1 MNDIKKDKIDRH
13 SDELEVESDE
23 KLTGKKIEL
32 DEDRLPSRAMAIHE
46 HIRQDGEKEM
56 ERDAMALLWSAIAAG
71 LSMGAS
77 LLAKGIFHVQLEG
90 VPGGFLLENL
100 GYTFGFIIVIMARQQ
115 LFTENTVTAVLP
127 VMQNP
132 TLGNFGLLMR
142 LWSVVLLG
150 NIIGTG
156 VAAWA
161 FEHMPIFD
169 EETRDAFVKI
179 GMDVMKNTPV
189 EMFSN
194 AIISGWLIA
203 TMVWM
208 FPAAGAAKIVV
219 IILMTWLIA
228 LGDTTHI
235 VVGSVEILYL
245 VFNGTLHWSDFFWP
259 FALPTL
265 AGNICGGTFIFALMS
280 HAQAA
285 KIVVI
290 ILMTWLIALGDTTH
304 IVVGSVEIL
313 YLVFNGTLHWS
324 DFFWPFALPTLAGNI
339 CGGTFIFA
347 LMSHAQI
354 RNDMSNKRKEEAR
367 LQAKRDE
374 QKQKKQ
380 A

>member
-179 GMDVMKNTPV
+179 GMGVMKNTPV

-280 HAQAA
+280 HAQ
-285 KIVVI
+285 
-290 ILMTWLIALGDTTH
+290 
-304 IVVGSVEIL
+304 
-313 YLVFNGTLHWS
+313 
-324 DFFWPFALPTLAGNI
+324 
-339 CGGTFIFA
+339 
-347 LMSHAQI
+347 I

-374 QKQKKQ
+374 QTQKNQKKQ

>member
-132 TLGNFGLLMR
+132 TLGNFSLLMR

-179 GMDVMKNTPV
+179 GMDVMKNSPV

-280 HAQAA
+280 HAQ
-285 KIVVI
+285 
-290 ILMTWLIALGDTTH
+290 
-304 IVVGSVEIL
+304 
-313 YLVFNGTLHWS
+313 
-324 DFFWPFALPTLAGNI
+324 
-339 CGGTFIFA
+339 
-347 LMSHAQI
+347 I

-374 QKQKKQ
+374 QTQKNQKKQ

>member
-1 MNDIKKDKIDRH
+1 MDNLDKEKIDQH
-13 SDELEVESDE
+13 SDEIEVESEEKKHGKEIEVDE
-23 KLTGKKIEL
+23 EH
-32 DEDRLPSRAMAIHE
+32 LPSRAMAIHE
-46 HIRQDGEKEM
+46 HIRQEGEKEM

-127 VMQNP
+127 VMQKP
-132 TLGNFGLLMR
+132 TLVNVGLLMR
-142 LWSVVLLG
+142 LWGVVLLG
-150 NIIGTG
+150 NLIGTG

-161 FEHMPIFD
+161 FEYMPIFD
-169 EETRDAFVKI
+169 EPTRDAFTKI
-179 GMDVMKNTPV
+179 GMDVMKNSPT

-208 FPAAGAAKIVV
+208 FPSAGAAKIVV

-245 VFNGTLHWSDFFWP
+245 VFSGTLHWSDF
-259 FALPTL
+259 
-265 AGNICGGTFIFALMS
+265 I
-280 HAQAA
+280 
-285 KIVVI
+285 
-290 ILMTWLIALGDTTH
+290 
-304 IVVGSVEIL
+304 
-313 YLVFNGTLHWS
+313 
-324 DFFWPFALPTLAGNI
+324 WPFALPTLAGNI

-354 RNDMSNKRKEEAR
+354 RNDMSTARKEKTR
-367 LQAKRDE
+367 LQAEKQ
-374 QKQKKQ
+374 QKGEKSQ

>member
-115 LFTENTVTAVLP
+115 LFTENTVTAALP

-280 HAQAA
+280 HAQ
-285 KIVVI
+285 
-290 ILMTWLIALGDTTH
+290 
-304 IVVGSVEIL
+304 
-313 YLVFNGTLHWS
+313 
-324 DFFWPFALPTLAGNI
+324 
-339 CGGTFIFA
+339 
-347 LMSHAQI
+347 I

-374 QKQKKQ
+374 QKQKNQKKQ

>member
-1 MNDIKKDKIDRH
+1 MDEIKKETMGHHHDD
-13 SDELEVESDE
+13 LAVESEE
-23 KLTGKKIEL
+23 KQQGKKIEVN
-32 DEDRLPSRAMAIHE
+32 EDRLPSRAMAIHE
-46 HIRQDGEKEM
+46 HIRQEGEKEM

-77 LLAKGIFHVQLEG
+77 LLAKGIFHVQLDG

-127 VMQNP
+127 VMQKP
-132 TLGNFGLLMR
+132 TLGNVGLLMR

-156 VAAWA
+156 IAAWA
-161 FEHMPIFD
+161 FEYMPIFD
-169 EETRDAFVKI
+169 EPTRDAFTKI
-179 GMDVMKNTPV
+179 GMDVMKNNPT

-208 FPAAGAAKIVV
+208 FPSAGAAKIVV

-245 VFNGTLHWSDFFWP
+245 VFSGTLHWSDF
-259 FALPTL
+259 
-265 AGNICGGTFIFALMS
+265 I
-280 HAQAA
+280 
-285 KIVVI
+285 
-290 ILMTWLIALGDTTH
+290 
-304 IVVGSVEIL
+304 
-313 YLVFNGTLHWS
+313 
-324 DFFWPFALPTLAGNI
+324 WPFALPTLAGNI

-354 RNDMSNKRKEEAR
+354 RNDMSNARKEKAR
-367 LQAKRDE
+367 LQAE
-374 QKQKKQ
+374 QNEIKQKGEKNHP
-380 A
+380 

>member
-1 MNDIKKDKIDRH
+1 MDDTQ
-13 SDELEVESDE
+13 VESEE
-23 KLTGKKIEL
+23 KLSGEKIEV
-32 DEDRLPSRAMAIHE
+32 DEERLPSRAMAIHE
-46 HIRQDGEKEM
+46 HIRQEGEKEM

-77 LLAKGIFHVQLEG
+77 LLAKGIFHVELAG
-90 VPGGFLLENL
+90 IPGGFLLENL

-127 VMQNP
+127 VMQNL

-142 LWSVVLLG
+142 LWGVVLLG
-150 NIIGTG
+150 NLIGTG

-161 FEHMPIFD
+161 FEYMPIFN
-169 EETRDAFVKI
+169 EETRDAFIKI
-179 GMDVMKNTPV
+179 GQDVMKNSPT
-189 EMFSN
+189 EMFAN

-208 FPAAGAAKIVV
+208 FPSAGAAKIVV

-228 LGDTTHI
+228 LSETTHI

-245 VFNGTLHWSDFFWP
+245 VFNGTLHWSDFIWP

-265 AGNICGGTFIFALMS
+265 AGNIF
-280 HAQAA
+280 
-285 KIVVI
+285 
-290 ILMTWLIALGDTTH
+290 
-304 IVVGSVEIL
+304 
-313 YLVFNGTLHWS
+313 
-324 DFFWPFALPTLAGNI
+324 
-339 CGGTFIFA
+339 GGTFIFA

-367 LQAKRDE
+367 LQAQREAKTQKRE
-374 QKQKKQ
+374 QKQL
-380 A
+380 

>member
-1 MNDIKKDKIDRH
+1 MNDIENEKIDRH
-13 SDELEVESDE
+13 SDELQVDSDE
-23 KLTGKKIEL
+23 KLEGKKIEV

-179 GMDVMKNTPV
+179 GMDVMKNTPT

-245 VFNGTLHWSDFFWP
+245 VFNG
-259 FALPTL
+259 A
-265 AGNICGGTFIFALMS
+265 
-280 HAQAA
+280 
-285 KIVVI
+285 
-290 ILMTWLIALGDTTH
+290 
-304 IVVGSVEIL
+304 
-313 YLVFNGTLHWS
+313 LHWS

-367 LQAKRDE
+367 LQARRDE
-374 QKQKKQ
+374 QKQKNQKKQ

>member
-132 TLGNFGLLMR
+132 TLGNFSLLMR

-179 GMDVMKNTPV
+179 GMEVMKNTPV

-280 HAQAA
+280 HAQ
-285 KIVVI
+285 
-290 ILMTWLIALGDTTH
+290 
-304 IVVGSVEIL
+304 
-313 YLVFNGTLHWS
+313 
-324 DFFWPFALPTLAGNI
+324 
-339 CGGTFIFA
+339 
-347 LMSHAQI
+347 I

-367 LQAKRDE
+367 FQAKRDE
-374 QKQKKQ
+374 QTQKNQKKQ

>member
-1 MNDIKKDKIDRH
+1 MDEIKKETLDRH
-13 SDELEVESDE
+13 HDDLAVESEE
-23 KLTGKKIEL
+23 KQQGKKIEV

-46 HIRQDGEKEM
+46 HIRQEGEKEM

-90 VPGGFLLENL
+90 LPGSFLLENL

-127 VMQNP
+127 VMQKP
-132 TLGNFGLLMR
+132 TLGNVGLLMR

-156 VAAWA
+156 IAAWA
-161 FEHMPIFD
+161 FEYMPIFD
-169 EETRDAFVKI
+169 EPTRDAFTKI
-179 GMDVMKNTPV
+179 GMDVMKNSPI

-208 FPAAGAAKIVV
+208 FPSAGAAKIVV

-245 VFNGTLHWSDFFWP
+245 VFSGTLHWSDF
-259 FALPTL
+259 
-265 AGNICGGTFIFALMS
+265 I
-280 HAQAA
+280 
-285 KIVVI
+285 
-290 ILMTWLIALGDTTH
+290 
-304 IVVGSVEIL
+304 
-313 YLVFNGTLHWS
+313 
-324 DFFWPFALPTLAGNI
+324 WPFALPTLAGNI

-354 RNDMSNKRKEEAR
+354 RNDMSNARKEKAR
-367 LQAKRDE
+367 WQAE
-374 QKQKKQ
+374 QKAIQQKDEKNNP
-380 A
+380 

>member
-179 GMDVMKNTPV
+179 GMDVMKNSPV

-208 FPAAGAAKIVV
+208 LPAAG
-219 IILMTWLIA
+219 
-228 LGDTTHI
+228 
-235 VVGSVEILYL
+235 
-245 VFNGTLHWSDFFWP
+245 
-259 FALPTL
+259 
-265 AGNICGGTFIFALMS
+265 
-280 HAQAA
+280 AA

-374 QKQKKQ
+374 QTQKNQKKQ

>member
-1 MNDIKKDKIDRH
+1 MDKLSSDKIDRN
-13 SDELEVESDE
+13 SDGLEVESEE
-23 KLTGKKIEL
+23 KQRGKKIEL

-46 HIRQDGEKEM
+46 HIRQDGEKEL

-77 LLAKGIFHVQLEG
+77 LLAKGIFHVQLDD
-90 VPGGFLLENL
+90 VPGRFLLENL

-127 VMQNP
+127 IMHKP
-132 TLGNFGLLMR
+132 TPGNIGLLMR
-142 LWSVVLLG
+142 LWGIVLLG
-150 NIIGTG
+150 NILGTG
-156 VAAWA
+156 IAAWA
-161 FEHMPIFD
+161 FEYMPIFN
-169 EETRDAFVKI
+169 EETRAAFVSI
-179 GMDVMKNTPV
+179 GMAVMKNSPS
-189 EMFSN
+189 EMFAN

-280 HAQAA
+280 HAQ
-285 KIVVI
+285 
-290 ILMTWLIALGDTTH
+290 
-304 IVVGSVEIL
+304 
-313 YLVFNGTLHWS
+313 
-324 DFFWPFALPTLAGNI
+324 
-339 CGGTFIFA
+339 
-347 LMSHAQI
+347 I
-354 RNDMSNKRKEEAR
+354 RNDMSAKRKEEVKQRAEDNER
-367 LQAKRDE
+367 LQKN
-374 QKQKKQ
+374 QKKQ
-380 A
+380 S

>member
-1 MNDIKKDKIDRH
+1 MDKLSSDKIDRN
-13 SDELEVESDE
+13 SDGLEVESEE
-23 KLTGKKIEL
+23 KQRGKKIEL

-46 HIRQDGEKEM
+46 HIRQDGEKEL

-77 LLAKGIFHVQLEG
+77 LLAKGIFHVQLDD
-90 VPGGFLLENL
+90 VPGRFLLENL

-127 VMQNP
+127 IMHKP
-132 TLGNFGLLMR
+132 TPGNIGLLMR
-142 LWSVVLLG
+142 LWGIVLLG
-150 NIIGTG
+150 NILGTG
-156 VAAWA
+156 IAAWA
-161 FEHMPIFD
+161 FEYMPIFD
-169 EETRDAFVKI
+169 EETRAAFVSI
-179 GMDVMKNTPV
+179 GMAVMKNSPS
-189 EMFSN
+189 EMFAN

-280 HAQAA
+280 HAQ
-285 KIVVI
+285 
-290 ILMTWLIALGDTTH
+290 
-304 IVVGSVEIL
+304 
-313 YLVFNGTLHWS
+313 
-324 DFFWPFALPTLAGNI
+324 
-339 CGGTFIFA
+339 
-347 LMSHAQI
+347 I
-354 RNDMSNKRKEEAR
+354 RNDMSTKRKEEAR
-367 LQAKRDE
+367 QRAEDNERQ
-374 QKQKKQ
+374 QKNQKKQ
-380 A
+380 S

>member
-1 MNDIKKDKIDRH
+1 MMDDIK
-13 SDELEVESDE
+13 VESEE
-23 KLTGKKIEL
+23 KLSGEKIEIN
-32 DEDRLPSRAMAIHE
+32 EDRLPSRAMAIHE

-77 LLAKGIFHVQLEG
+77 LVAKGIFHVELAG
-90 VPGGFLLENL
+90 VPGGYLLENL

-127 VMQNP
+127 VMQNL
-132 TLGNFGLLMR
+132 TLGNVGLLMR
-142 LWSVVLLG
+142 LWGVVLLG
-150 NIIGTG
+150 NLIGTG
-156 VAAWA
+156 IAAWA
-161 FEHMPIFD
+161 FEYMPIFK
-169 EETRDAFVKI
+169 EETRDAFIKI
-179 GMDVMKNTPV
+179 GMDVMKNSPT
-189 EMFSN
+189 EMFAN

-228 LGDTTHI
+228 LSDTTHI

-245 VFNGTLHWSDFFWP
+245 VFNGTLHWSDFIWP

-265 AGNICGGTFIFALMS
+265 AGNIF
-280 HAQAA
+280 
-285 KIVVI
+285 
-290 ILMTWLIALGDTTH
+290 
-304 IVVGSVEIL
+304 
-313 YLVFNGTLHWS
+313 
-324 DFFWPFALPTLAGNI
+324 
-339 CGGTFIFA
+339 GGTFIFA

-367 LQAKRDE
+367 LKAEQEAK
-374 QKQKKQ
+374 KQKREEKQ
-380 A
+380 L

>member
-150 NIIGTG
+150 NIIGSG

-179 GMDVMKNTPV
+179 GMDVMKNSPV

-280 HAQAA
+280 HAQ
-285 KIVVI
+285 
-290 ILMTWLIALGDTTH
+290 
-304 IVVGSVEIL
+304 
-313 YLVFNGTLHWS
+313 
-324 DFFWPFALPTLAGNI
+324 
-339 CGGTFIFA
+339 
-347 LMSHAQI
+347 I

-374 QKQKKQ
+374 QTQKNQKKQ

>member
-115 LFTENTVTAVLP
+115 LFTENTVTDVLP

-132 TLGNFGLLMR
+132 TLGNFSLLMR

-280 HAQAA
+280 HAQ
-285 KIVVI
+285 
-290 ILMTWLIALGDTTH
+290 
-304 IVVGSVEIL
+304 
-313 YLVFNGTLHWS
+313 
-324 DFFWPFALPTLAGNI
+324 
-339 CGGTFIFA
+339 
-347 LMSHAQI
+347 I

-374 QKQKKQ
+374 QTQKNQKKQ

>member
-77 LLAKGIFHVQLEG
+77 LLTKGIFHVQLEG

-132 TLGNFGLLMR
+132 TLGNFSLLMR

-280 HAQAA
+280 HAQ
-285 KIVVI
+285 
-290 ILMTWLIALGDTTH
+290 
-304 IVVGSVEIL
+304 
-313 YLVFNGTLHWS
+313 
-324 DFFWPFALPTLAGNI
+324 
-339 CGGTFIFA
+339 
-347 LMSHAQI
+347 I

-374 QKQKKQ
+374 QTQKNQKKQ

>member
-1 MNDIKKDKIDRH
+1 MDNLNKEKIDRH
-13 SDELEVESDE
+13 SDEIEVESEE
-23 KLTGKKIEL
+23 KKTGEKIEV

-46 HIRQDGEKEM
+46 HIRQEGEKEM

-127 VMQNP
+127 VMQKP
-132 TLGNFGLLMR
+132 TLGNVGLLMR
-142 LWSVVLLG
+142 LWGVVLMG

-161 FEHMPIFD
+161 FEYMPIFD
-169 EETRDAFVKI
+169 EPTRDAFTKI
-179 GMDVMKNTPV
+179 GMDVMKNSPT

-208 FPAAGAAKIVV
+208 FPSAGAAKIVV

-245 VFNGTLHWSDFFWP
+245 VFNGTLHWSDF
-259 FALPTL
+259 
-265 AGNICGGTFIFALMS
+265 I
-280 HAQAA
+280 
-285 KIVVI
+285 
-290 ILMTWLIALGDTTH
+290 
-304 IVVGSVEIL
+304 
-313 YLVFNGTLHWS
+313 
-324 DFFWPFALPTLAGNI
+324 WPFALPTLAGNI

-354 RNDMSNKRKEEAR
+354 RNDMSNARKEKAR
-367 LQAKRDE
+367 LQAKQGE
-374 QKQKKQ
+374 KQPKGENNQ
-380 A
+380 T